1 MLKWN
6 LLSFSFKNAVW
17 GGLGVTIRLIVDG
30 PCDLPVSFFEENNI
44 ILIPHGVHVDN
55 MDYQDR
61 VDIQPKELMNKM
73 RNGAAPK
80 TSQGPVK
87 LILEAYEKCANA
99 GEHGLYLVFSSGLS
113 GTFSSATM
121 LREQFLEEH
130 PDCKISLVDSKS
142 ASIGFGLLVKAC
154 LEKVKSGTSID
165 EVIATAEFYANH
177 MEHLIV
183 VDNLEYLARGGRM
196 SKGSALVGGML
207 NIKPLI
213 EMIDGRL
220 VPVNKFRSKKK
231 LMDAILLKMEER
243 GEGLNQQVIGLPH
256 ADNIEV
262 ALEWKKAIE
271 ERFAAKNFEITEI
284 GAAIGSHCG
293 PGTVGVTFLNK
304 LPS

>member
-1 MLKWN
+1 MVFIIILYEN
-6 LLSFSFKNAVW
+6 DAW
-17 GGLGVTIRLIVDG
+17 GGFAVNIRLIVDG
-30 PCDLPVSFFEENNI
+30 PCDLPISYYEENNI
-44 ILIPHGVHVDN
+44 ILIPHGVHVDHV
-55 MDYQDR
+55 DYQDR
-61 VDIQPKELMNKM
+61 IDIQPKELMNKM
-73 RNGAAPK
+73 RLGAAPK

-87 LILEAYEKCANA
+87 LILEAYEQVANA

-130 PDCKISLVDSKS
+130 PGSKISLVDSKC

-154 LEKVKSGTSID
+154 VEKVKSGASIE

-177 MEHLIV
+177 TEHLIV

-196 SKGSALVGGML
+196 SKGTALVGGML

-220 VPVNKFRSKKK
+220 VPVDKFRSKKK
-231 LMDAILLKMEER
+231 LLDAILLRMEER
-243 GEGLNQQVIGLPH
+243 GEGLNEQVIGLPH
-256 ADNIEV
+256 ADNLEL
-262 ALEWKKAIE
+262 ALEWKSAIE
-271 ERFAAKNFEITEI
+271 ERFGVTKFEIIEI
-284 GAAIGSHCG
+284 GGAIGSHCG